1 MDLVAAIITL
11 LVLLVVL
18 LQLGMWWRSKRQV
31 GRPAP
36 DTLALTGRALGENE
50 RALFYFYSQNCGAC
64 KPVSRLVNEFKTRYD
79 RIYAIDIASHAQLAR
94 DFGLLA
100 TPTVYIVENGHIVQV
115 RLGAQSRKQLERLL

>member
-1 MDLVAAIITL
+1 MDLVAAIIAL
-11 LVLLVVL
+11 IVLLVVL
-18 LQLGMWWRSKRQV
+18 LQPGMRWRSKRQV

-36 DTLALTGRALGENE
+36 DTLALTGRALGQNE
-50 RALFYFYSQNCGAC
+50 RALFYFCSQNCGAC
-64 KPVSRLVNEFKTRYD
+64 KPMTPLVGELKTLYD

-100 TPTVYIVENGHIVQV
+100 IPTVYIVENGHIVQV